1 MILAPLFFYPQSN
14 RYITRLII
22 ALIQSAKP
30 LSKDI
35 TNSICAGRM
44 LWMKACINR
53 CYIWSI
59 YWSLID
65 GTKDIDSLYNHAPH
79 QIKWD
84 LLSRITLLYQ
94 FGQKWTHRYRGYWT
108 VLRSLQL
115 AGEVLTP
122 SGWDMKMTRSS
133 GRLLRSQSPWIGPWI
148 LPISI
153 FDTEKTRH
161 SMAVAVTAA
170 NNTIVYDRIAE
181 ADVKLFKI
189 ETSQRKIEISLTFVK
204 AMMESIEIQ
213 VTALTNN
220 DRCKIILSF
229 MKKKNIKS
237 KLSTN
242 LFKKEHQMS
251 HQINSLVAACDL
263 NLLRS
268 VTSRNL
274 RRVERDWN
282 HWSSEYPASIRQFFD
297 SSCIQLPTWRS
308 PAGL

>member
-1 MILAPLFFYPQSN
+1 MILATYFFYPQPN
-14 RYITRLII
+14 RYATRLII
-22 ALIQSAKP
+22 ALIQSARP

-170 NNTIVYDRIAE
+170 NNTIVYDRIAG
-181 ADVKLFKI
+181 ADVNFSKPRLGNAKLK
-189 ETSQRKIEISLTFVK
+189 SVSLSWKLRSSLLRLKSLRLRIMIVVK
-204 AMMESIEIQ
+204 SFSRSR
-213 VTALTNN
+213 TRGALVRN
-220 DRCKIILSF
+220 CWH
-229 MKKKNIKS
+229 
-237 KLSTN
+237 
-242 LFKKEHQMS
+242 LFNKEHQMS
-251 HQINSLVAACDL
+251 HQINSLEACRS
-263 NLLRS
+263 LRS
-268 VTSRNL
+268 
-274 RRVERDWN
+274 
-282 HWSSEYPASIRQFFD
+282 
-297 SSCIQLPTWRS
+297 
-308 PAGL
+308 